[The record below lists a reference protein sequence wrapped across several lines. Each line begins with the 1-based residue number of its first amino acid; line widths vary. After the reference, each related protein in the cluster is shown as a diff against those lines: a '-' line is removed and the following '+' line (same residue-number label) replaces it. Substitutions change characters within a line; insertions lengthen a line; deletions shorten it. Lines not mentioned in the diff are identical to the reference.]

1 MPSTSN
7 NNPSSRTQP
16 KDNVYSGVNDK
27 GNVWYHRGDS
37 VAPGGS
43 YYYANKDNSYYY
55 QNSNG
60 SKYYNN
66 GKDNAMAYK
75 IMPILGQEIENFNIV
90 TN

>member
-66 GKDNAMAYK
+66 GKGYSYYK
-75 IMPILGQEIENFNIV
+75 RY
-90 TN
+90 